1 MDSKNMI
8 EAKNVKAEFL
18 PCLNYAMAVNGQKCL
33 EFIEISNP
41 TADDWHGVQVKVSG
55 DLIADASYIID
66 TVPAGMTVRVSD
78 LDVKPDLDKLR
89 EMTESVET
97 AFTLSVGDAQ
107 QSFPLRLLAFDEWPG
122 VGVRPEMLAAFVT
135 PNAPQL
141 SQVKMNA
148 AAILEKLTGSAALD
162 EYQTQDPNR
171 ARAQVAAV
179 YEALRGE
186 GLVYAAPPASY
197 EKTGQRVRLVD
208 RVLDEK
214 LGTCMDL
221 SLLMASVLESCGLH
235 PLLVLQKGHMFV
247 GCWLVDQYAAYSVS
261 DDWSFLSKATANGVS
276 QMVLLEATA
285 LASSDAIAF
294 EKAVEMGEKHLVAE
308 QDKFVLFCDV
318 YRSRMEGVR
327 PLPMKVNG
335 VWQNAGLEHEQATTG
350 LKEVQTAELQLQKG
364 AQVTRQQIW
373 ERKLLD
379 FSLRNNLLNLR
390 TGRRVIPFVS
400 FDIDVLEDHI
410 FDREDYSMQ
419 AVPVKKLLK
428 PDEFGIYDSRLYK
441 DELQQLVSED
451 IKHNR
456 LNAYLSADEMAS
468 TQKFLYRESRTALEE
483 NGANSLYM
491 VFGLMRWY
499 ENEKSVR
506 PRYAPLLL
514 MPVEL
519 VRRSGNS
526 YVVRRRD
533 EEMTINTTL
542 VEMLRQQYQIDLKG
556 LQPLP
561 EDESGV
567 DVRAILATVRAQL
580 ACQPRWDVVEEAMLG
595 LFSFNKFVMWND
607 IHSNAEKMR
616 RSPIIE
622 SLFQKHWVGEESPSG
637 VQSDGVAVQESPS
650 GVHGSK
656 VQEGVQSSNNS
667 TSALDPQGRF
677 QSEAGKE
684 PLNSSTSQPL
694 NSSSDARHIDLHVA
708 PHEFAIPVDVDSS
721 QMEAVVESGEGRSF
735 ILYGPPG
742 TGKSQTITNMIAN
755 ALYHGRRV
763 LFVAEK
769 MAALEVVQ
777 KRLKKI
783 GLDPFCLELHSNK
796 VTKSHLLRQLQQTLD
811 LTRIKDPEQYEQ
823 ASKELFEQRQQLT
836 GYIRLLHKK
845 QASGLS
851 LYDCICRYEGIEG
864 EGIPPSAHFV
874 NGLTDSK
881 LQEAAEKI
889 ETLDTVF
896 AITGPVARHQLQGL
910 NIYDPSQQ
918 TQMQIAEWLTQ
929 LASQV
934 ETTDKLINLING
946 QAGFKQPHSLNGARW
961 AEQLIAKHDALA
973 GQYTEGIFAQDPQQL
988 RAQWT
993 AVCEKW
999 FLPRFFAK
1007 RSFMKGLRAFRADMG
1022 EGDVESLFGQLDA
1035 FRQQLREGGLQALPM
1050 VPPAAIQACRDL
1062 LQGVEKMKAV
1072 CDFDDENLDTLARLI
1087 PQWQQALGSSRDWA
1101 QWCIRKRELQE
1112 LHLEKVVDYMNH
1124 ASTTGHAAA
1133 QAMLKGTYKY
1143 MAMQIVDSEPQL
1155 QMFNGLL
1162 FEDAIAKYRDMAK
1175 QFQELTKKMLYCKLA
1190 ANVPSQALK
1199 PTAITELGILKRYIA
1214 TNGRGATIRHI
1225 MDQIPTLLPKLCPV
1239 MLMSPISVAQFIDL
1253 DQPPFDIVCF
1263 DEASQMPT
1271 SEAVGA
1277 IARGKALICVGDPKQ
1292 MPPTSF
1298 FATNAVDEEEAD
1310 IDDMES
1316 ILDDCITLSLP
1327 ARYLTWHYRSKH
1339 ESLIAFSNAQYYESK
1354 LYTFPSVD
1362 DRASKVQLIPVD
1374 GTYDYGKTRC
1384 NRAEAEAIVKEVVR
1398 RLSDEELSK
1407 RSIGIVSF
1415 SKVQQNLIEDLLTDE
1430 LAKHADL
1437 ERKAYDVE
1445 EPIFIKNLEN
1455 VQGDERDVILF
1466 SVGYGPDKTG
1476 KVSMNFGPLNNSGGE
1491 RRLNVA
1497 VSRAR
1502 YEMMVFSTL
1511 KPEQI
1516 DLRRSSAL
1524 GVAGLKAFLEFA
1536 RNGRM
1541 AVSAGQVKAP
1551 TEHAEIIDAVAGE
1564 IRKMGY
1570 EVDTSVGRSA
1580 FKIDLA
1586 VIDPKNDQNY
1596 LLGIICDG
1604 TRYYE
1609 TKTERDREICQPG
1622 VLQGLGWKLMRL
1634 WSVDWL
1640 MNKEAVLDRIRKA
1653 LEKPEEP
1660 KPASAP
1666 KVAAVK
1672 GGIEHAAP
1680 LPFAVSKD
1688 EIVKETEVT
1697 MSPALEKAVKKY
1709 QSAVDKM
1716 PEGDIEEYARFLI
1729 RQQLAVPLDDMKRQF
1744 AKAMGYS
1751 RRTQQTDIALE
1762 TAVAILI
1769 DKGELTEK
1777 DGNITTVSN

>member
-8 EAKNVKAEFL
+8 DVKNVKAEFL

-55 DLIADASYIID
+55 DLIADASYVID
-66 TVPAGMTVRVSD
+66 TVPAGMTVRVTD

-107 QSFPLRLLAFDEWPG
+107 QSFSLRLLAFDEWPG

-141 SQVKMNA
+141 SQVKMRA

-171 ARAQVAAV
+171 ARAQVAAI

-519 VRRSGNS
+519 VRRSGNN

-637 VQSDGVAVQESPS
+637 VQ
-650 GVHGSK
+650 GSK
-656 VQEGVQSSNNS
+656 VQGSNNS
-667 TSALDPQGRF
+667 TS
-677 QSEAGKE
+677 E
-684 PLNSSTSQPL
+684 PLNSSTS
-694 NSSSDARHIDLHVA
+694 SSDARYIDLHVA

-896 AITGPVARHQLQGL
+896 AITGPVPRHQLQGL

-918 TQMQIAEWLTQ
+918 TQMQIAEWLSQ

-973 GQYTEGIFAQDPQQL
+973 GQYSEGIFAQDPQQL
-988 RAQWT
+988 RAQWA
-993 AVCEKW
+993 AVCGKW

-1398 RLSDEELSK
+1398 RLSDDELAK

-1586 VIDPKNDQNY
+1586 VLDPKNDQNY

-1777 DGNITTVSN
+1777 DGNITSVS

>member
-8 EAKNVKAEFL
+8 DVKNVKAEFL

-55 DLIADASYIID
+55 DLIADASYVID

-519 VRRSGNS
+519 VRRSGNN

-622 SLFQKHWVGEESPSG
+622 SLFQKHWVGHEGVQSSNASSTRSKSPSG

-650 GVHGSK
+650 GVQGSK
-656 VQEGVQSSNNS
+656 VQEGVDE
-667 TSALDPQGRF
+667 T
-677 QSEAGKE
+677 
-684 PLNSSTSQPL
+684 
-694 NSSSDARHIDLHVA
+694 DARHIDLHVA

-918 TQMQIAEWLTQ
+918 TQSQIAEWLSQ

-1398 RLSDEELSK
+1398 RLSDDELAK

-1586 VIDPKNDQNY
+1586 VLDPKNDQNY

-1640 MNKEAVLDRIRKA
+1640 MNKEAVMDRIRKA

>member
-55 DLIADASYIID
+55 DLIADASYVID
-66 TVPAGMTVRVSD
+66 TVPAGMTVRVTD

-235 PLLVLQKGHMFV
+235 PLLVLQKEHMFV

-519 VRRSGNS
+519 VRRSGNN

-637 VQSDGVAVQESPS
+637 GQ
-650 GVHGSK
+650 GSNAPATRSK
-656 VQEGVQSSNNS
+656 DQGVQDNS
-667 TSALDPQGRF
+667 QWGR
-677 QSEAGKE
+677 SDSLPTGEGRGGA
-684 PLNSSTSQPL
+684 
-694 NSSSDARHIDLHVA
+694 SDARYIDLHVA

-918 TQMQIAEWLTQ
+918 TQMQIAEWLSQ

-1716 PEGDIEEYARFLI
+1716 PEGDIEEYALFLI

>member
-1 MDSKNMI
+1 
-8 EAKNVKAEFL
+8 
-18 PCLNYAMAVNGQKCL
+18 
-33 EFIEISNP
+33 
-41 TADDWHGVQVKVSG
+41 
-55 DLIADASYIID
+55 
-66 TVPAGMTVRVSD
+66 
-78 LDVKPDLDKLR
+78 
-89 EMTESVET
+89 
-97 AFTLSVGDAQ
+97 
-107 QSFPLRLLAFDEWPG
+107 
-122 VGVRPEMLAAFVT
+122 
-135 PNAPQL
+135 
-141 SQVKMNA
+141 
-148 AAILEKLTGSAALD
+148 
-162 EYQTQDPNR
+162 
-171 ARAQVAAV
+171 
-179 YEALRGE
+179 
-186 GLVYAAPPASY
+186 
-197 EKTGQRVRLVD
+197 
-208 RVLDEK
+208 
-214 LGTCMDL
+214 
-221 SLLMASVLESCGLH
+221 
-235 PLLVLQKGHMFV
+235 
-247 GCWLVDQYAAYSVS
+247 
-261 DDWSFLSKATANGVS
+261 
-276 QMVLLEATA
+276 
-285 LASSDAIAF
+285 
-294 EKAVEMGEKHLVAE
+294 
-308 QDKFVLFCDV
+308 
-318 YRSRMEGVR
+318 
-327 PLPMKVNG
+327 
-335 VWQNAGLEHEQATTG
+335 
-350 LKEVQTAELQLQKG
+350 
-364 AQVTRQQIW
+364 
-373 ERKLLD
+373 
-379 FSLRNNLLNLR
+379 
-390 TGRRVIPFVS
+390 
-400 FDIDVLEDHI
+400 
-410 FDREDYSMQ
+410 
-419 AVPVKKLLK
+419 
-428 PDEFGIYDSRLYK
+428 
-441 DELQQLVSED
+441 
-451 IKHNR
+451 
-456 LNAYLSADEMAS
+456 
-468 TQKFLYRESRTALEE
+468 
-483 NGANSLYM
+483 
-491 VFGLMRWY
+491 
-499 ENEKSVR
+499 
-506 PRYAPLLL
+506 
-514 MPVEL
+514 
-519 VRRSGNS
+519 
-526 YVVRRRD
+526 
-533 EEMTINTTL
+533 
-542 VEMLRQQYQIDLKG
+542 
-556 LQPLP
+556 
-561 EDESGV
+561 
-567 DVRAILATVRAQL
+567 
-580 ACQPRWDVVEEAMLG
+580 
-595 LFSFNKFVMWND
+595 
-607 IHSNAEKMR
+607 
-616 RSPIIE
+616 
-622 SLFQKHWVGEESPSG
+622 
-637 VQSDGVAVQESPS
+637 
-650 GVHGSK
+650 
-656 VQEGVQSSNNS
+656 
-667 TSALDPQGRF
+667 
-677 QSEAGKE
+677 
-684 PLNSSTSQPL
+684 
-694 NSSSDARHIDLHVA
+694 
-708 PHEFAIPVDVDSS
+708 
-721 QMEAVVESGEGRSF
+721 
-735 ILYGPPG
+735 
-742 TGKSQTITNMIAN
+742 
-755 ALYHGRRV
+755 
-763 LFVAEK
+763 
-769 MAALEVVQ
+769 
-777 KRLKKI
+777 
-783 GLDPFCLELHSNK
+783 
-796 VTKSHLLRQLQQTLD
+796 
-811 LTRIKDPEQYEQ
+811 
-823 ASKELFEQRQQLT
+823 
-836 GYIRLLHKK
+836 
-845 QASGLS
+845 
-851 LYDCICRYEGIEG
+851 
-864 EGIPPSAHFV
+864 
-874 NGLTDSK
+874 
-881 LQEAAEKI
+881 
-889 ETLDTVF
+889 
-896 AITGPVARHQLQGL
+896 
-910 NIYDPSQQ
+910 
-918 TQMQIAEWLTQ
+918 
-929 LASQV
+929 
-934 ETTDKLINLING
+934 
-946 QAGFKQPHSLNGARW
+946 
-961 AEQLIAKHDALA
+961 
-973 GQYTEGIFAQDPQQL
+973 
-988 RAQWT
+988 
-993 AVCEKW
+993 
-999 FLPRFFAK
+999 
-1007 RSFMKGLRAFRADMG
+1007 
-1022 EGDVESLFGQLDA
+1022 
-1035 FRQQLREGGLQALPM
+1035 
-1050 VPPAAIQACRDL
+1050 
-1062 LQGVEKMKAV
+1062 MKAV

-1398 RLSDEELSK
+1398 RLSDDELAK

-1586 VIDPKNDQNY
+1586 VLDPKNDQNY

-1697 MSPALEKAVKKY
+1697 MSPALEQAVKKY

-1716 PEGDIEEYARFLI
+1716 PEADIEEYARFLI

>member
-8 EAKNVKAEFL
+8 DVKNVKAEFL

-66 TVPAGMTVRVSD
+66 TVPAGMTVRVTD

-97 AFTLSVGDAQ
+97 AFTLTVGDAQ

-171 ARAQVAAV
+171 ARAQVAAI

-294 EKAVEMGEKHLVAE
+294 ETAVEMGEKHLVAE

-519 VRRSGNS
+519 VRRSGNN

-622 SLFQKHWVGEESPSG
+622 SLFQKHWVGHDGVQSSNASSTRSKSPSG

-650 GVHGSK
+650 GVQGSK
-656 VQEGVQSSNNS
+656 VQEGVDE
-667 TSALDPQGRF
+667 T
-677 QSEAGKE
+677 
-684 PLNSSTSQPL
+684 
-694 NSSSDARHIDLHVA
+694 DARHIDLHVA

-918 TQMQIAEWLTQ
+918 TQSQIAEWLSQ

-993 AVCEKW
+993 AVCGKW

-1398 RLSDEELSK
+1398 RLSDDELAK

-1586 VIDPKNDQNY
+1586 VLDPKNDQNY

-1640 MNKEAVLDRIRKA
+1640 MNKEAVMDRIRKA

-1762 TAVAILI
+1762 TAVAMLI
-1769 DKGELTEK
+1769 DKGEFTEK

>member
-8 EAKNVKAEFL
+8 DVKNVKAEFL

-55 DLIADASYIID
+55 ELIADASYIID
-66 TVPAGMTVRVSD
+66 TVPAGMTVRVTD

-519 VRRSGNS
+519 VRRSGNN

-622 SLFQKHWVGEESPSG
+622 SLFQKHWVGHDGVQSSNASSTRSKSPSG

-650 GVHGSK
+650 GVQGSK
-656 VQEGVQSSNNS
+656 VQEGVDE
-667 TSALDPQGRF
+667 T
-677 QSEAGKE
+677 
-684 PLNSSTSQPL
+684 
-694 NSSSDARHIDLHVA
+694 DARHIDLHVA

-1398 RLSDEELSK
+1398 RLSDDELAK

-1586 VIDPKNDQNY
+1586 VIDPKNEQNY

-1640 MNKEAVLDRIRKA
+1640 MNKEAVMDRIRKA

-1777 DGNITTVSN
+1777 DGNITTVS

>member
-1 MDSKNMI
+1 MI
-8 EAKNVKAEFL
+8 DVKNVKAEFL

-55 DLIADASYIID
+55 DLIADASYVID
-66 TVPAGMTVRVSD
+66 TVPAGMTVRVTD

-97 AFTLSVGDAQ
+97 AFTLTVGDAQ

-171 ARAQVAAV
+171 ARAQVAAI

-294 EKAVEMGEKHLVAE
+294 ETAVEMGEKHLVAE

-519 VRRSGNS
+519 VRRSGNN

-622 SLFQKHWVGEESPSG
+622 SLFQKHWVGHDGVQSSNASSTRSKSPSG

-650 GVHGSK
+650 GVQGSK
-656 VQEGVQSSNNS
+656 VQEGVDE
-667 TSALDPQGRF
+667 T
-677 QSEAGKE
+677 
-684 PLNSSTSQPL
+684 
-694 NSSSDARHIDLHVA
+694 DARHIDLHVA

-918 TQMQIAEWLTQ
+918 TQSQIAEWLSQ

-993 AVCEKW
+993 AVCGKW

-1398 RLSDEELSK
+1398 RLSDDELAK

-1586 VIDPKNDQNY
+1586 VLDPKNDQNY

-1640 MNKEAVLDRIRKA
+1640 MNKEAVMDRIRKA

-1660 KPASAP
+1660 KPACAP

-1762 TAVAILI
+1762 TAVAMLI
-1769 DKGELTEK
+1769 DKGEFTEK

>member
-8 EAKNVKAEFL
+8 DVKNVKAEFL

-66 TVPAGMTVRVSD
+66 TVPAGMTVRVTD

-171 ARAQVAAV
+171 ARAQVAAI

-519 VRRSGNS
+519 VRRSGNN

-622 SLFQKHWVGEESPSG
+622 SLFQKHWVGHDGVQSSNASSTRSKSPSG

-650 GVHGSK
+650 GVQGSK
-656 VQEGVQSSNNS
+656 VQEGVDE
-667 TSALDPQGRF
+667 T
-677 QSEAGKE
+677 
-684 PLNSSTSQPL
+684 
-694 NSSSDARHIDLHVA
+694 DARHIDLHVA

-993 AVCEKW
+993 AVCGKW

-1022 EGDVESLFGQLDA
+1022 EGDVETLFGQLDA

-1398 RLSDEELSK
+1398 RLSDDELAK

-1586 VIDPKNDQNY
+1586 VLDPKNDQNY

-1640 MNKEAVLDRIRKA
+1640 MNKEAVMDRIRKA

-1777 DGNITTVSN
+1777 DGNITSVS

>member
-8 EAKNVKAEFL
+8 DVKNVKAEFL

-294 EKAVEMGEKHLVAE
+294 ETAVEMGEKHLVAE

-441 DELQQLVSED
+441 EELQQLVSED

-622 SLFQKHWVGEESPSG
+622 SLFQKHWVGHEGVQGSNASSTRSNGPSG

-650 GVHGSK
+650 GVQGSK
-656 VQEGVQSSNNS
+656 VQEGVDE
-667 TSALDPQGRF
+667 T
-677 QSEAGKE
+677 
-684 PLNSSTSQPL
+684 
-694 NSSSDARHIDLHVA
+694 DARHIDLHVA

-918 TQMQIAEWLTQ
+918 TQMQIAEWLSQ

-1398 RLSDEELSK
+1398 RLSDDELAK

-1586 VIDPKNDQNY
+1586 VLDPKNDQNY

-1640 MNKEAVLDRIRKA
+1640 MNKESVMDRIRKA

-1777 DGNITTVSN
+1777 DGNITTVS

>member
-55 DLIADASYIID
+55 DLIADASYVID
-66 TVPAGMTVRVSD
+66 TVPAGMTVRVTD

-350 LKEVQTAELQLQKG
+350 LKEVQTAELQLQTG

-622 SLFQKHWVGEESPSG
+622 SLFQKHWVGEESPAG
-637 VQSDGVAVQESPS
+637 GQSDGVAVQSSNAPAAR
-650 GVHGSK
+650 SK
-656 VQEGVQSSNNS
+656 DQGVQDNS
-667 TSALDPQGRF
+667 QWGR
-677 QSEAGKE
+677 SDSLPTGEGRGGA
-684 PLNSSTSQPL
+684 
-694 NSSSDARHIDLHVA
+694 SDARYIDLHVA

-889 ETLDTVF
+889 EALDTVF

-988 RAQWT
+988 RAQWA

-1362 DRASKVQLIPVD
+1362 DRASKVQLIAVD

-1398 RLSDEELSK
+1398 RLSDDELAK

-1586 VIDPKNDQNY
+1586 VLDPKNDQNY

-1640 MNKEAVLDRIRKA
+1640 MNKEAVMDRIRKA

>member
-55 DLIADASYIID
+55 DLIADASYVID
-66 TVPAGMTVRVSD
+66 TVPAGMTVRVTD

-171 ARAQVAAV
+171 ARAQVAAI

-456 LNAYLSADEMAS
+456 LNAYLSADEMTS

-519 VRRSGNS
+519 VRRSGNN

-622 SLFQKHWVGEESPSG
+622 SLFQKHWVGEESPAG
-637 VQSDGVAVQESPS
+637 VQGSNAPAARSKDQGVQE
-650 GVHGSK
+650 
-656 VQEGVQSSNNS
+656 VQDNSQWGRSDSLPTGEGRGG
-667 TSALDPQGRF
+667 A
-677 QSEAGKE
+677 
-684 PLNSSTSQPL
+684 
-694 NSSSDARHIDLHVA
+694 SDARYIDLHVA

-1398 RLSDEELSK
+1398 RLSDDELAK

-1777 DGNITTVSN
+1777 DGNITTVS

>member
-8 EAKNVKAEFL
+8 DVKNVKAEFL

-55 DLIADASYIID
+55 DLIADASYVID
-66 TVPAGMTVRVSD
+66 TVPAGMTVRVTD

-171 ARAQVAAV
+171 ARAQVAAI

-350 LKEVQTAELQLQKG
+350 LKEVQTAELQLQTG

-519 VRRSGNS
+519 VRRSGNN

-622 SLFQKHWVGEESPSG
+622 SLFQKHWVGPAGVQGSNASSTRSKSPAG

-650 GVHGSK
+650 GVQGSK
-656 VQEGVQSSNNS
+656 VQEGVDE
-667 TSALDPQGRF
+667 T
-677 QSEAGKE
+677 
-684 PLNSSTSQPL
+684 
-694 NSSSDARHIDLHVA
+694 DARHIDLHVA

-918 TQMQIAEWLTQ
+918 TQSQIAEWLTQ

-973 GQYTEGIFAQDPQQL
+973 RQYTEGIFAQDPQQL

-1022 EGDVESLFGQLDA
+1022 EGDVETLFGQLDA

-1398 RLSDEELSK
+1398 RLSDDELAK

-1586 VIDPKNDQNY
+1586 VLDPKNDQNY

-1660 KPASAP
+1660 KPAGAP

-1777 DGNITTVSN
+1777 DGNITSVS

>member
-1 MDSKNMI
+1 MTAFKVQMRLRRVQR
-8 EAKNVKAEFL
+8 ALRTFKA
-18 PCLNYAMAVNGQKCL
+18 
-33 EFIEISNP
+33 
-41 TADDWHGVQVKVSG
+41 
-55 DLIADASYIID
+55 
-66 TVPAGMTVRVSD
+66 
-78 LDVKPDLDKLR
+78 
-89 EMTESVET
+89 TESRFKV
-97 AFTLSVGDAQ
+97 Q
-107 QSFPLRLLAFDEWPG
+107 R
-122 VGVRPEMLAAFVT
+122 
-135 PNAPQL
+135 
-141 SQVKMNA
+141 
-148 AAILEKLTGSAALD
+148 
-162 EYQTQDPNR
+162 
-171 ARAQVAAV
+171 
-179 YEALRGE
+179 ALR
-186 GLVYAAPPASY
+186 
-197 EKTGQRVRLVD
+197 
-208 RVLDEK
+208 
-214 LGTCMDL
+214 
-221 SLLMASVLESCGLH
+221 
-235 PLLVLQKGHMFV
+235 
-247 GCWLVDQYAAYSVS
+247 
-261 DDWSFLSKATANGVS
+261 
-276 QMVLLEATA
+276 
-285 LASSDAIAF
+285 AF
-294 EKAVEMGEKHLVAE
+294 
-308 QDKFVLFCDV
+308 
-318 YRSRMEGVR
+318 
-327 PLPMKVNG
+327 
-335 VWQNAGLEHEQATTG
+335 
-350 LKEVQTAELQLQKG
+350 
-364 AQVTRQQIW
+364 
-373 ERKLLD
+373 
-379 FSLRNNLLNLR
+379 
-390 TGRRVIPFVS
+390 
-400 FDIDVLEDHI
+400 
-410 FDREDYSMQ
+410 
-419 AVPVKKLLK
+419 
-428 PDEFGIYDSRLYK
+428 
-441 DELQQLVSED
+441 
-451 IKHNR
+451 
-456 LNAYLSADEMAS
+456 
-468 TQKFLYRESRTALEE
+468 
-483 NGANSLYM
+483 
-491 VFGLMRWY
+491 
-499 ENEKSVR
+499 
-506 PRYAPLLL
+506 
-514 MPVEL
+514 
-519 VRRSGNS
+519 
-526 YVVRRRD
+526 
-533 EEMTINTTL
+533 
-542 VEMLRQQYQIDLKG
+542 
-556 LQPLP
+556 
-561 EDESGV
+561 
-567 DVRAILATVRAQL
+567 
-580 ACQPRWDVVEEAMLG
+580 
-595 LFSFNKFVMWND
+595 
-607 IHSNAEKMR
+607 
-616 RSPIIE
+616 
-622 SLFQKHWVGEESPSG
+622 
-637 VQSDGVAVQESPS
+637 
-650 GVHGSK
+650 K
-656 VQEGVQSSNNS
+656 VQ
-667 TSALDPQGRF
+667 RF
-677 QSEAGKE
+677 KKE
-684 PLNSSTSQPL
+684 SMRPMP
-694 NSSSDARHIDLHVA
+694 DARHIDLHVA

-918 TQMQIAEWLTQ
+918 TQSQIAEWLSQ

-1316 ILDDCITLSLP
+1316 ILDDCITLSL
-1327 ARYLTWHYRSKH
+1327 RNT
-1339 ESLIAFSNAQYYESK
+1339 
-1354 LYTFPSVD
+1354 
-1362 DRASKVQLIPVD
+1362 RA
-1374 GTYDYGKTRC
+1374 
-1384 NRAEAEAIVKEVVR
+1384 
-1398 RLSDEELSK
+1398 
-1407 RSIGIVSF
+1407 
-1415 SKVQQNLIEDLLTDE
+1415 
-1430 LAKHADL
+1430 
-1437 ERKAYDVE
+1437 
-1445 EPIFIKNLEN
+1445 
-1455 VQGDERDVILF
+1455 
-1466 SVGYGPDKTG
+1466 
-1476 KVSMNFGPLNNSGGE
+1476 
-1491 RRLNVA
+1491 
-1497 VSRAR
+1497 
-1502 YEMMVFSTL
+1502 
-1511 KPEQI
+1511 
-1516 DLRRSSAL
+1516 
-1524 GVAGLKAFLEFA
+1524 
-1536 RNGRM
+1536 
-1541 AVSAGQVKAP
+1541 
-1551 TEHAEIIDAVAGE
+1551 
-1564 IRKMGY
+1564 
-1570 EVDTSVGRSA
+1570 
-1580 FKIDLA
+1580 
-1586 VIDPKNDQNY
+1586 
-1596 LLGIICDG
+1596 
-1604 TRYYE
+1604 
-1609 TKTERDREICQPG
+1609 
-1622 VLQGLGWKLMRL
+1622 
-1634 WSVDWL
+1634 
-1640 MNKEAVLDRIRKA
+1640 
-1653 LEKPEEP
+1653 
-1660 KPASAP
+1660 
-1666 KVAAVK
+1666 
-1672 GGIEHAAP
+1672 
-1680 LPFAVSKD
+1680 
-1688 EIVKETEVT
+1688 
-1697 MSPALEKAVKKY
+1697 
-1709 QSAVDKM
+1709 
-1716 PEGDIEEYARFLI
+1716 
-1729 RQQLAVPLDDMKRQF
+1729 
-1744 AKAMGYS
+1744 
-1751 RRTQQTDIALE
+1751 
-1762 TAVAILI
+1762 
-1769 DKGELTEK
+1769 
-1777 DGNITTVSN
+1777 

>member
-55 DLIADASYIID
+55 DLIADASYVID
-66 TVPAGMTVRVSD
+66 TVPAGMTVRVTD

-97 AFTLSVGDAQ
+97 AFTLSVGDVQ

-350 LKEVQTAELQLQKG
+350 LKEVQTAELQLQTG

-491 VFGLMRWY
+491 VFGMMRWY

-622 SLFQKHWVGEESPSG
+622 SLFQKHWVGEESPAG
-637 VQSDGVAVQESPS
+637 GQSDGVAVQSSNAPAAR
-650 GVHGSK
+650 SK
-656 VQEGVQSSNNS
+656 DQGVQDNS
-667 TSALDPQGRF
+667 QWGR
-677 QSEAGKE
+677 SDSLPTGEGRGGA
-684 PLNSSTSQPL
+684 
-694 NSSSDARHIDLHVA
+694 SDARYIDLHVA

-918 TQMQIAEWLTQ
+918 TQMQIAEWLSQ

-988 RAQWT
+988 RAQWA

-1362 DRASKVQLIPVD
+1362 DRASKVQLIAVD

-1398 RLSDEELSK
+1398 RLSDDELAK

-1586 VIDPKNDQNY
+1586 VLDPKNDQNY

-1640 MNKEAVLDRIRKA
+1640 MNKEAVMDRIRKA

-1777 DGNITTVSN
+1777 DGNITSVS

>member
-8 EAKNVKAEFL
+8 DVKNVKAEFL

-55 DLIADASYIID
+55 DLIADASYVID
-66 TVPAGMTVRVSD
+66 TVPAGMTVRVTD

-171 ARAQVAAV
+171 ARAQVAAI

-622 SLFQKHWVGEESPSG
+622 SLFQKHWVGEESPAGVQGSKSPAG
-637 VQSDGVAVQESPS
+637 VQSDGVAVQ
-650 GVHGSK
+650 GSK
-656 VQEGVQSSNNS
+656 VQGSNNS
-667 TSALDPQGRF
+667 TS
-677 QSEAGKE
+677 E

-694 NSSSDARHIDLHVA
+694 NSSSDARYIDLHVA

-918 TQMQIAEWLTQ
+918 MQSQIAEWLTQ

-993 AVCEKW
+993 AVCGKW

-1660 KPASAP
+1660 KPASAS

-1777 DGNITTVSN
+1777 DGNITTVS

>member
-8 EAKNVKAEFL
+8 DVKNVKAEFL

-55 DLIADASYIID
+55 ELIADASYVID
-66 TVPAGMTVRVSD
+66 TVPAGMTVRVTD

-533 EEMTINTTL
+533 EEMTINTTQ

-637 VQSDGVAVQESPS
+637 VQGSNAPAARSKSPSGVQSDGVAVQESPS
-650 GVHGSK
+650 GVQGSK
-656 VQEGVQSSNNS
+656 VQEGVDE
-667 TSALDPQGRF
+667 T
-677 QSEAGKE
+677 
-684 PLNSSTSQPL
+684 
-694 NSSSDARHIDLHVA
+694 DARHIDLHVA

-918 TQMQIAEWLTQ
+918 TQSQIAEWLTQ

-973 GQYTEGIFAQDPQQL
+973 RQYTEGIFAQDPQQL

-1398 RLSDEELSK
+1398 RLSDDELAK

-1586 VIDPKNDQNY
+1586 VIDPKNEQNY

-1777 DGNITTVSN
+1777 DGNITSVS

>member
-1 MDSKNMI
+1 MNSNPCID
-8 EAKNVKAEFL
+8 AKDVKVEYL
-18 PCLNYAMAVNGQKCL
+18 PCLNYAMAASGQKCL
-33 EFIEISNP
+33 EFVEITND
-41 TADDWHGVQVKVSG
+41 TDDDWHNVRVKVSG
-55 DLIADASYIID
+55 ELIADSECILD
-66 TVPAGMTVRVSD
+66 SVPSGMTVRVTD
-78 LDVKPDLDKLR
+78 VDVKPDLDKLR
-89 EMTESVET
+89 EMSESVET
-97 AFTLSVGDAQ
+97 AFTLTITGAGDDL
-107 QSFPLRLLAFDEWPG
+107 SLPPFPLRLLAFDEWAG
-122 VGVRPEMLAAFVT
+122 VGVRPEMLAAFVI
-135 PNAPQL
+135 PNTPQL
-141 SQVKMNA
+141 SRVMVNA
-148 AAILEKLTGSAALD
+148 AAQLEKLTGSASLD

-171 ARAQVAAV
+171 VRAQVAAV

-186 GLVYAAPPASY
+186 GLVYSAPPASY
-197 EKTGQRVRLVD
+197 EKTGQRVRLAD

-214 LGTCMDL
+214 LGTCLDL
-221 SLLMASVLESCGLH
+221 SLLFASVLEACGLH
-235 PLLVLQKGHMFV
+235 PLLVLQQGHMYV
-247 GCWLVDQYAAYSVS
+247 GCWLVDHYAPYSVS
-261 DDWSFLSKATANGVS
+261 DDWSFLSKAIANGIS
-276 QMVLLEATA
+276 QMVLVEATA
-285 LASSDAIAF
+285 LASSDGIPF
-294 EKAVEMGEKHLVAE
+294 EKAVEMGEHHLVAE
-308 QDKFVLFCDV
+308 QAKFVLFCDI
-318 YRSRMEGVR
+318 YRSRMEGIR
-327 PLPMKVNG
+327 PLPVKIDG
-335 VWQNAGLEHEQATTG
+335 VWQNAGLDHKQSTTE
-350 LKEVQTAELQLQKG
+350 LKEMRTVDLNGKG
-364 AQVTRQQIW
+364 NEQNITRQQIW

-410 FDREDYSMQ
+410 FEREDYSMQ
-419 AVPVKKLLK
+419 AAPVKKRLQ

-441 DELQQLVSED
+441 DELQQLVAED
-451 IKHNR
+451 IRHNR
-456 LNAYLSADEMAS
+456 LNTYLTAEELASA
-468 TQKFLYRESRTALEE
+468 QKFLYRESRTALEE
-483 NGANSLYM
+483 NGANSLFM

-506 PRYAPLLL
+506 PRFAPLLL

-519 VRRSGNS
+519 VRRSGNN
-526 YVVRRRD
+526 YIVRRRD
-533 EEMTINTTL
+533 EDMTINTTL

-561 EDESGV
+561 EDESGI
-567 DVRAILATVRAQL
+567 DVRSVLSMVRAQL
-580 ACQPRWDVVEEAMLG
+580 ESQPKWDVIEESMLG

-622 SLFQKHWVGEESPSG
+622 SLFQKSWVGETSG
-637 VQSDGVAVQESPS
+637 EKKEASD
-650 GVHGSK
+650 
-656 VQEGVQSSNNS
+656 
-667 TSALDPQGRF
+667 T
-677 QSEAGKE
+677 
-684 PLNSSTSQPL
+684 
-694 NSSSDARHIDLHVA
+694 DARHIDLHVE
-708 PHEFAIPVDVDSS
+708 PQEFAIPVDVDSS

-796 VTKSHLLRQLQQTLD
+796 VTKSHLLRQLQSTLE
-811 LTRIKDPEQYEQ
+811 LTRIKDPEEYAQ
-823 ASKELFEQRQQLT
+823 ASKDLFEQRQQLSA
-836 GYIRLLHKK
+836 YIQLLHQK

-851 LYDCICRYEGIEG
+851 LYDCICRYEAIPG
-864 EGIPPSAHFV
+864 EEITPSAHFV
-874 NGLTDSK
+874 DGLTAGK

-918 TQMQIAEWLTQ
+918 AQTRIAEWLPQ
-929 LASQV
+929 LEKQLQTADSLITHVNGNAS
-934 ETTDKLINLING
+934 
-946 QAGFKQPHSLNGARW
+946 FKQPHSLNGVRW
-961 AEQLIAKHDALA
+961 TASLIEKFETLTS
-973 GQYTEGIFAQDPQQL
+973 QYGEGILAQDPQQL
-988 RAQWT
+988 RTRWNE
-993 AVCEKW
+993 VLGKW
-999 FLPRFFAK
+999 FLPKFFAK
-1007 RSFMKGLRAFRADMG
+1007 RSFMKGLRAFRSDVK
-1022 EGDVESLFGQLDA
+1022 EGDVDSLLGQLDSLK
-1035 FRQQLREGGLQALPM
+1035 QQLREAGLSAMPALP
-1050 VPPAAIQACRDL
+1050 PAVTQECKTL
-1062 LQGVEKMKAV
+1062 LQGIGQMQEL
-1072 CDFDDENLDTLARLI
+1072 CDFDDENIPALQRLL
-1087 PQWQQALGSSRDWA
+1087 PQWQQNLSSSRDWA

-1124 ASTTGHAAA
+1124 ESVSAHTAA
-1133 QAMLKGTYKY
+1133 QAMLKGTYRY
-1143 MAMQIVDSEPQL
+1143 MALQMVDSEPKL

-1190 ANVPSQALK
+1190 ANVPSQTLK
-1199 PTAITELGILKRYIA
+1199 PTAITELGVLKRYIA

-1362 DRASKVQLIPVD
+1362 DRASKVQLIPID

-1398 RLSDEELSK
+1398 RLSDDELAK

-1541 AVSAGQVKAP
+1541 AVNAGQVKSQ
-1551 TEHAEIIDAVAGE
+1551 TEPADILESVASE
-1564 IRKMGY
+1564 IRKLGY

-1586 VIDPKNDQNY
+1586 VLDPKNSQNY

-1622 VLQGLGWKLMRL
+1622 VLQGLGWKLLRL

-1640 MNKEAVLDRIRKA
+1640 MNKEAVVERIRKA
-1653 LEKPEEP
+1653 LEE
-1660 KPASAP
+1660 KPAKPSTSQSSSQGGAP
-1666 KVAAVK
+1666 KAPS
-1672 GGIEHAAP
+1672 P

-1688 EIVKETEVT
+1688 EIVTEKEVT
-1697 MSPALEKAVKKY
+1697 MSPALTKAVAKY

-1716 PEGDIEEYARFLI
+1716 PQADIEEYARFLI
-1729 RQQLAVPLDDMKRQF
+1729 REQLAVPLDDMKRQF

-1751 RRTQQTDIALE
+1751 RRTQQTDQALE
-1762 TAVAILI
+1762 VAVAMLI
-1769 DKGELTEK
+1769 DAGELTEK
-1777 DGNITTVSN
+1777 GGNITTVDN

>member
-8 EAKNVKAEFL
+8 DVKNVKAEFL

-66 TVPAGMTVRVSD
+66 TVPAGMTVRVTD

-171 ARAQVAAV
+171 ARAQVAAI

-519 VRRSGNS
+519 VRRSGNN

-622 SLFQKHWVGEESPSG
+622 SLFQKHWVGEESPAGVQSSNASSTRSKSPSG

-650 GVHGSK
+650 GVQGSK
-656 VQEGVQSSNNS
+656 VQEGVDE
-667 TSALDPQGRF
+667 T
-677 QSEAGKE
+677 
-684 PLNSSTSQPL
+684 
-694 NSSSDARHIDLHVA
+694 DARHIDLHVA

-929 LASQV
+929 LASQM

-1398 RLSDEELSK
+1398 RLSDDELAK

-1586 VIDPKNDQNY
+1586 VIDPKNEQNY

-1640 MNKEAVLDRIRKA
+1640 MNKEAVMDRIRKA

-1762 TAVAILI
+1762 TAVAMLI

>member
-8 EAKNVKAEFL
+8 DVKNVKAEFL

-66 TVPAGMTVRVSD
+66 TVPAGMTVRVTD

-97 AFTLSVGDAQ
+97 AFTLTVGDAQ

-519 VRRSGNS
+519 VRRSGNN

-622 SLFQKHWVGEESPSG
+622 SLFQKHWVGHEGGQSSNASSTRSKSPSG

-650 GVHGSK
+650 GVQGSK
-656 VQEGVQSSNNS
+656 VQEGVDE
-667 TSALDPQGRF
+667 T
-677 QSEAGKE
+677 
-684 PLNSSTSQPL
+684 
-694 NSSSDARHIDLHVA
+694 DARHIDLHVA

-918 TQMQIAEWLTQ
+918 TQSQIAEWLSQ

-1398 RLSDEELSK
+1398 RLSDDELAK

-1586 VIDPKNDQNY
+1586 VLDPKNDQNY

-1640 MNKEAVLDRIRKA
+1640 MNKEAVMDRIRKA

-1777 DGNITTVSN
+1777 DGNITSVS

>member
-8 EAKNVKAEFL
+8 DVKNVKAEFL

-66 TVPAGMTVRVSD
+66 TVPAGMTVRVTD

-519 VRRSGNS
+519 VRRSGNN

-637 VQSDGVAVQESPS
+637 VQSSNASSTRSKSPSGVQSDGVAVQESPS
-650 GVHGSK
+650 GVQGSK
-656 VQEGVQSSNNS
+656 VQEGVDE
-667 TSALDPQGRF
+667 T
-677 QSEAGKE
+677 
-684 PLNSSTSQPL
+684 
-694 NSSSDARHIDLHVA
+694 DARHIDLHVA

-918 TQMQIAEWLTQ
+918 TQSQIAEWLTQ

-1398 RLSDEELSK
+1398 RLSDDELAK

-1586 VIDPKNDQNY
+1586 VLDPKNDQNY

-1777 DGNITTVSN
+1777 DGNITTVS

>member
-8 EAKNVKAEFL
+8 DVKNVKAEFL

-55 DLIADASYIID
+55 ELIADASYVID
-66 TVPAGMTVRVSD
+66 TVPAGMTVRVTD

-171 ARAQVAAV
+171 ARAQVAAI

-519 VRRSGNS
+519 VRRSGNN

-622 SLFQKHWVGEESPSG
+622 SLFQKHWVGHDGVQSSNASSTRSKSPSG

-650 GVHGSK
+650 GVQGSK
-656 VQEGVQSSNNS
+656 VQEGVDE
-667 TSALDPQGRF
+667 T
-677 QSEAGKE
+677 
-684 PLNSSTSQPL
+684 
-694 NSSSDARHIDLHVA
+694 DARHIDLHVA

-993 AVCEKW
+993 AVCGKW

-1022 EGDVESLFGQLDA
+1022 EGDVETLFGQLDA

-1398 RLSDEELSK
+1398 RLSDDELAK

-1586 VIDPKNDQNY
+1586 VLDPKNEQNY

-1640 MNKEAVLDRIRKA
+1640 MNKEAVMDRIRKA

-1777 DGNITTVSN
+1777 DGNITSVS

>member
-55 DLIADASYIID
+55 DLIADASYVID
-66 TVPAGMTVRVSD
+66 TVPAGMTVRVTD

-97 AFTLSVGDAQ
+97 AFTLSVGDVQ

-350 LKEVQTAELQLQKG
+350 LKEVQTAELQLQTG

-491 VFGLMRWY
+491 VFGMMRWY

-622 SLFQKHWVGEESPSG
+622 SLFQKHWVGEESPAG
-637 VQSDGVAVQESPS
+637 GQSDGVAVQSSNAPAAR
-650 GVHGSK
+650 SK
-656 VQEGVQSSNNS
+656 DQGVQDNS
-667 TSALDPQGRF
+667 QWGR
-677 QSEAGKE
+677 SDSLPTGEGRGGA
-684 PLNSSTSQPL
+684 
-694 NSSSDARHIDLHVA
+694 SDARYIDLHVA

-988 RAQWT
+988 RAQWA

-1362 DRASKVQLIPVD
+1362 DRASKVQLIAVD

-1398 RLSDEELSK
+1398 RLSDDELAK

-1586 VIDPKNDQNY
+1586 VLDPKNDQNY

-1640 MNKEAVLDRIRKA
+1640 MNKEAVMDRIRKA

-1777 DGNITTVSN
+1777 DGNITSVS

>member
-8 EAKNVKAEFL
+8 DVKNVKAEFL

-55 DLIADASYIID
+55 DLIADASYVID
-66 TVPAGMTVRVSD
+66 TVPAGMTVRVTD

-97 AFTLSVGDAQ
+97 AFTLTVGDAQ

-171 ARAQVAAV
+171 ARAQVAAI

-294 EKAVEMGEKHLVAE
+294 ETAVEMGEKHLVAE

-519 VRRSGNS
+519 VRRSGNN

-622 SLFQKHWVGEESPSG
+622 SLFQKHWVGHDGVQSSNASSTRSKSPSG

-650 GVHGSK
+650 GVQGSK
-656 VQEGVQSSNNS
+656 VQEGVDE
-667 TSALDPQGRF
+667 T
-677 QSEAGKE
+677 
-684 PLNSSTSQPL
+684 
-694 NSSSDARHIDLHVA
+694 DARHIDLHVA

-918 TQMQIAEWLTQ
+918 TQSQIAEWLSQ

-993 AVCEKW
+993 AVCGKW

-1398 RLSDEELSK
+1398 RLSDDELAK

-1586 VIDPKNDQNY
+1586 VLDPKNDQNY

-1640 MNKEAVLDRIRKA
+1640 MNKEAVMDRIRKA

-1660 KPASAP
+1660 KPACAP

-1762 TAVAILI
+1762 TAVAMLI
-1769 DKGELTEK
+1769 DKGEFTEK

>member
-8 EAKNVKAEFL
+8 DVKNVKAEFL

-66 TVPAGMTVRVSD
+66 TVPAGMTVRVTD

-519 VRRSGNS
+519 VRRSGNN

-580 ACQPRWDVVEEAMLG
+580 ACQPRWDVVEESMLG

-622 SLFQKHWVGEESPSG
+622 SLFQKHWVGHEGVQSSNASSTRSKSPSG
-637 VQSDGVAVQESPS
+637 VQSDGVAVQESPA
-650 GVHGSK
+650 GVQGSK
-656 VQEGVQSSNNS
+656 VQEGVDE
-667 TSALDPQGRF
+667 T
-677 QSEAGKE
+677 
-684 PLNSSTSQPL
+684 
-694 NSSSDARHIDLHVA
+694 DARHIDLHVA

-836 GYIRLLHKK
+836 GYIRLLHMK

-918 TQMQIAEWLTQ
+918 TQSQIAEWLSQ

-1133 QAMLKGTYKY
+1133 QAMLKGTYQY

-1398 RLSDEELSK
+1398 RLSDDELAK

-1586 VIDPKNDQNY
+1586 VLDPKNDQNY

-1640 MNKEAVLDRIRKA
+1640 MNKEAVMDRIRKA

-1751 RRTQQTDIALE
+1751 RRTQQTDIVLE

-1777 DGNITTVSN
+1777 DGNITTVS

>member
-8 EAKNVKAEFL
+8 DVKNVKAEFL

-55 DLIADASYIID
+55 DLIADASYVID
-66 TVPAGMTVRVSD
+66 TVPAGMTVRVTD

-519 VRRSGNS
+519 VRRSGNN

-580 ACQPRWDVVEEAMLG
+580 ACQPRWDVVEESMLG

-622 SLFQKHWVGEESPSG
+622 SLFQKHWVGEEGPSGVQSSNASSTRSKSPSG

-650 GVHGSK
+650 GVQGSK
-656 VQEGVQSSNNS
+656 VQEGVDE
-667 TSALDPQGRF
+667 T
-677 QSEAGKE
+677 
-684 PLNSSTSQPL
+684 
-694 NSSSDARHIDLHVA
+694 DARHIDLHVA

-918 TQMQIAEWLTQ
+918 TQSQIAEWLTQ

-1398 RLSDEELSK
+1398 RLSDDELAK

-1586 VIDPKNDQNY
+1586 VLDPKNDQNY

-1640 MNKEAVLDRIRKA
+1640 MNKEAVMDRIRKA

-1777 DGNITTVSN
+1777 DGNITSVS

>member
-8 EAKNVKAEFL
+8 DVKNVKAEFL

-66 TVPAGMTVRVSD
+66 TVPAGMTVRVTD

-519 VRRSGNS
+519 VRRSGNN

-622 SLFQKHWVGEESPSG
+622 SLFQKHWVGHEGVQSSNASSTRSKSPSG

-650 GVHGSK
+650 GVQGSK
-656 VQEGVQSSNNS
+656 VQEGVDE
-667 TSALDPQGRF
+667 T
-677 QSEAGKE
+677 
-684 PLNSSTSQPL
+684 
-694 NSSSDARHIDLHVA
+694 DARHIDLHVA

-918 TQMQIAEWLTQ
+918 TQSQIAEWLTQ

-993 AVCEKW
+993 AVCGKW

-1398 RLSDEELSK
+1398 RLSDDELAK

-1586 VIDPKNDQNY
+1586 VLDPKNDQNY

-1640 MNKEAVLDRIRKA
+1640 MNKEAVMDRIRKA

-1777 DGNITTVSN
+1777 DGNITTVS

>member
-8 EAKNVKAEFL
+8 DVKNVKAEFL

-350 LKEVQTAELQLQKG
+350 LKEVQTAELQLQTG

-519 VRRSGNS
+519 VRRSGNN

-622 SLFQKHWVGEESPSG
+622 SLFQKHWVGHDG
-637 VQSDGVAVQESPS
+637 VQSSNASSTRSKSPAGVQRDGVAVQESPS
-650 GVHGSK
+650 GVQGSK
-656 VQEGVQSSNNS
+656 VQEGVDE
-667 TSALDPQGRF
+667 T
-677 QSEAGKE
+677 
-684 PLNSSTSQPL
+684 
-694 NSSSDARHIDLHVA
+694 DARHIDLHVA

-918 TQMQIAEWLTQ
+918 TQSQIAEWLTQ

-1354 LYTFPSVD
+1354 LYTFPSVE
-1362 DRASKVQLIPVD
+1362 LIPVD

-1398 RLSDEELSK
+1398 RLSDDELAK

-1586 VIDPKNDQNY
+1586 VLDPKNDQNY

-1680 LPFAVSKD
+1680 LPVAVSKD

-1716 PEGDIEEYARFLI
+1716 PEADIEEYALFLI

-1744 AKAMGYS
+1744 AKAMGYNGLQPS
-1751 RRTQQTDIALE
+1751 HPADRHRPRNGRRHTHR
-1762 TAVAILI
+1762 
-1769 DKGELTEK
+1769 
-1777 DGNITTVSN
+1777 